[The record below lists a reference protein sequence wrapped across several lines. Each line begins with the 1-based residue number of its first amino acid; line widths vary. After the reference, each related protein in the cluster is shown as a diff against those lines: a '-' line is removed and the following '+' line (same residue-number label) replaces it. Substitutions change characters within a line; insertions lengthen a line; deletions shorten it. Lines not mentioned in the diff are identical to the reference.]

1 MKFCQSCGMPMQ
13 AATDFGTEPDGTPG
27 ADYCVHCYKNGA
39 FTQACTMEE
48 MIQLCAQFHEEFR
61 DQTGKSYTR
70 EESVRLMREY
80 FPSLKRWSK

>member
-13 AATDFGTEPDGTPG
+13 AATNFGTEPDGTPS

-39 FTQACTMEE
+39 FTQVCTMEE

-80 FPSLKRWSK
+80 FPSLKRWSE